1 MPKPKLIETPEILYS
16 YFEEYKE
23 YIKTNPRT
31 IDKALQSGK
40 IAKETLRVPLTMD
53 GFEIFCFQKGFTVEH
68 YFRNTNLAYD
78 DYCGICSIIK
88 KEIRSDQI
96 EGGMVGQYNPSITQR
111 LNNLTE
117 KTDITTDGKGINEI
131 KVNIIKPNNKNENEM

>member
-1 MPKPKLIETPEILYS
+1 MKPKLIETPEKLYS
-16 YFEEYKE
+16 LFEEYKE

-53 GFEIFCFQKGFTVEH
+53 GFEIFGFQKGVTIEH
-68 YFRNTNLAYD
+68 YFRNTNDAYGE
-78 DYCGICSIIK
+78 YCGICSIIK
-88 KEIRSDQI
+88 KEIRADQI

-131 KVNIIKPNNKNENEM
+131 KVNIIKPSDTNTNEL

>member
-16 YFEEYKE
+16 YFQEYKE

>member
-1 MPKPKLIETPEILYS
+1 MPKPKLIETPEKLYS
-16 YFEEYKE
+16 YFAEYKE

-53 GFEIFCFQKGFTVEH
+53 GFEVFCYQKGFTVEH
-68 YFRNTNLAYD
+68 YFRNSNDSYGAY
-78 DYCGICSIIK
+78 CTICSLIK
-88 KEIRSDQI
+88 KEIRADQI

-131 KVNIIKPNNKNENEM
+131 KVNIIKPSDTNEK

>member
-1 MPKPKLIETPEILYS
+1 MPKPKLIETPEKLYS

-53 GFEIFCFQKGFTVEH
+53 GFEVFCFQKGFTVEH

-131 KVNIIKPNNKNENEM
+131 KVNIIKPIDINEK

>member
-1 MPKPKLIETPEILYS
+1 MPKPKLIETPEKLYA

-40 IAKETLRVPLTMD
+40 IAKETLRVPYTMD
-53 GFEIFCFQKGFTVEH
+53 GFEVFCYQKGFTVEH
-68 YFRNTNLAYD
+68 YFRNSNDSYGE
-78 DYCGICSIIK
+78 YCTICLIIK
-88 KEIRSDQI
+88 KEIRQDQI

-131 KVNIIKPNNKNENEM
+131 KVNIIKPSDTNTNEM

>member
-1 MPKPKLIETPEILYS
+1 MPKPKLIETPEKLYS
-16 YFEEYKE
+16 LFEEYKE
-23 YIKTNPRT
+23 YIKKNPRT

-53 GFEIFCFQKGFTVEH
+53 GFEIFGFQKGFTIEH
-68 YFRNTNLAYD
+68 YFRNSNDSYVE
-78 DYCGICSIIK
+78 YCGICSIIK
-88 KEIRSDQI
+88 KEIRADQI

-131 KVNIIKPNNKNENEM
+131 KVNIIKPSDTSTNEL

>member
-1 MPKPKLIETPEILYS
+1 MPKPKLIETPEKLYS
-16 YFEEYKE
+16 YFEEYKQ

-53 GFEIFCFQKGFTVEH
+53 GFEVFCFQKGFTVEH

-131 KVNIIKPNNKNENEM
+131 KVNIIKPNNTNENEL

>member
-1 MPKPKLIETPEILYS
+1 MPKPKLIETPEKLYS

-40 IAKETLRVPLTMD
+40 IAKETLRVPYTME
-53 GFEIFCFQKGFTVEH
+53 GFEVFCYQKGFTVEH
-68 YFRNTNLAYD
+68 YFRNSNDSYGE
-78 DYCGICSIIK
+78 YCTICLIIK
-88 KEIRSDQI
+88 KEIRQDQI

-131 KVNIIKPNNKNENEM
+131 KVNIIKSSDTNEK

>member
-1 MPKPKLIETPEILYS
+1 MGRFKLIETPEKLYD

-53 GFEIFCFQKGFTVEH
+53 AFEIFCFQKGFTVEH
-68 YFRNTNLAYD
+68 YFRNTNGAYE
-78 DYCGICSIIK
+78 DYCGICNIIK
-88 KEIRSDQI
+88 KEIRADQI
-96 EGGMVGQYNPSITQR
+96 EGGMVGQYNSSITQR
-111 LNNLTE
+111 LNGLIE
-117 KTDITTDGKGINEI
+117 KSDVTTNGKEINEI
-131 KVNIIKPNNKNENEM
+131 KVNIIKPSDTNTNEL

>member
-1 MPKPKLIETPEILYS
+1 MGKRKLIETPEKLYS

-68 YFRNTNLAYD
+68 YFRNTNEAYSE
-78 DYCGICSIIK
+78 YCGICSIIK
-88 KEIRSDQI
+88 KEIRADQI

-131 KVNIIKPNNKNENEM
+131 KVNIIKPNNTNENEM

>member
-1 MPKPKLIETPEILYS
+1 MPKPKLIETPEKLYS

-53 GFEIFCFQKGFTVEH
+53 GFEVFCYQKGFTVEH
-68 YFRNTNLAYD
+68 YFRNSNDSYGE
-78 DYCGICSIIK
+78 YCTICSLIK
-88 KEIRSDQI
+88 KEIRADQI

-131 KVNIIKPNNKNENEM
+131 KVNIIKTSNTNTNEM

>member
-1 MPKPKLIETPEILYS
+1 MPKPKLIETPEKLYS
-16 YFEEYKE
+16 YFEDYKK

-53 GFEIFCFQKGFTVEH
+53 GFEVFCYQKGFTVEH
-68 YFRNTNLAYD
+68 YFRNSNDSYGE
-78 DYCGICSIIK
+78 YCTICSLIK
-88 KEIRSDQI
+88 KEIRADQI

-117 KTDITTDGKGINEI
+117 KTDITSDGKSLSEI
-131 KVNIIKPNNKNENEM
+131 KVNIIKSNPTTKTEL

>member
-1 MPKPKLIETPEILYS
+1 MPKPKLIETPEKLYS
-16 YFEEYKE
+16 YFEDYKK

-53 GFEIFCFQKGFTVEH
+53 GFEVFCYQKGFTVEH
-68 YFRNTNLAYD
+68 YFRNSNDSYGE
-78 DYCGICSIIK
+78 YCTICSLIK
-88 KEIRSDQI
+88 KEIRADQI

-117 KTDITTDGKGINEI
+117 KTDITSDGKSLSEI
-131 KVNIIKPNNKNENEM
+131 KVNIIKSSDINTNEL